1 MTEDQ
6 PRWDSDTRYGGV
18 SDAVALAPGLRRLVD
33 AMEQPDWVAEDPDDH
48 LLPRIRRACDE
59 QPSTWS
65 LLGAETLE
73 GIYTVRVEWKG
84 GPPRIGRLRADAFA
98 LIGSFAESDSHV
110 RQRRGDDRVV
120 YDITTATLDGDS
132 PFRGHGHLVRL
143 MVVGTAAAVAAQG
156 ESRPR

>member
-1 MTEDQ
+1 MTQDE
-6 PRWDSDTRYGGV
+6 PRWEDDARRMGV
-18 SDAVALAPGLRRLVD
+18 SDGAALAPGLKRLVD
-33 AMEQPDWVAEDPDDH
+33 AMEQPGWVAEDPDEH
-48 LLPRIRRACDE
+48 LLPHIRRVCEE

-84 GPPRIGRLRADAFA
+84 GPPRIGRLRADAFG
-98 LIGSFAESDSHV
+98 LIGSFAENDSHV

-120 YDITTATLDGDS
+120 YDITTGILDGDS
-132 PFRGHGHLVRL
+132 PFRGHGHLVRV
-143 MVVGTAAAVAAQG
+143 MVVGAAAAAAAQG